1 MVYAFTFPSSD
12 ITAILDVPSAKD
24 YVTLIQFNIKLFW
37 LFIYFQFLLANGD
50 YSQAGNV
57 HLDFDEV
64 WSAKSNKVGVVLQI
78 RSVVAFDESEP
89 VNSSLTLH
97 AVATYVSC

>member
-12 ITAILDVPSAKD
+12 ITAILDVPS
-24 YVTLIQFNIKLFW
+24 VSIKLFW
-37 LFIYFQFLLANGD
+37 PFIYFQFLLANGD

-97 AVATYVSC
+97 AVAMYVSC